1 MSLRHHS
8 WDDSREDFFYAGDLS
23 GGYYLS
29 PCVLTNCHDGMKAVQ
44 EEIFG
49 SVATILPFDTE
60 SEVIQRANNTVFGL
74 GGKVWSRYRTLA
86 HFSDIFDSGKNMVVS
101 VLTKIESE

>member
-1 MSLRHHS
+1 
-8 WDDSREDFFYAGDLS
+8 
-23 GGYYLS
+23 
-29 PCVLTNCHDGMKAVQ
+29 MKAVQ

-74 GGKVWSRYRTLA
+74 AGNFFLIFFIKQESWPILFISSQVV
-86 HFSDIFDSGKNMVVS
+86 FSQKILEKHI
-101 VLTKIESE
+101 VLVEP

>member
-1 MSLRHHS
+1 MR
-8 WDDSREDFFYAGDLS
+8 RFTIRFFHAGDLS

-74 GGKVWSRYRTLA
+74 GGNF
-86 HFSDIFDSGKNMVVS
+86 FSPFSFMKQ
-101 VLTKIESE
+101 ES

>member
-1 MSLRHHS
+1 MRTWTGSKSGDHVFKETKFVS
-8 WDDSREDFFYAGDLS
+8 GDLS

-60 SEVIQRANNTVFGL
+60 EEVIQRANNTAFGL
-74 GGKVWSRYRTLA
+74 GG
-86 HFSDIFDSGKNMVVS
+86 M
-101 VLTKIESE
+101 